1 MPVVIIRGKSFSV
14 CLSAGKVT
22 FNSRSRKCDPH
33 TSGNL
38 DDFKIIQISNISVS
52 FVEKTKKK
60 ISNGKGNFGIT
71 STAKILFRIRTLCL
85 RLCLQ
90 GTWKA
95 TKILIVNKGCSDA
108 KIPTVFEVLVK
119 FGRV

>member
-1 MPVVIIRGKSFSV
+1 VIH
-14 CLSAGKVT
+14 AT
-22 FNSRSRKCDPH
+22 W
-33 TSGNL
+33 GNL

-71 STAKILFRIRTLCL
+71 STAKILLRIRTLCL
-85 RLCLQ
+85 RLCSQ
-90 GTWKA
+90 GTWK
-95 TKILIVNKGCSDA
+95 TSKILIVNKGCSDA
-108 KIPTVFEVLVK
+108 KIPIVFEVLVK